1 MTEFSTKTVDNFWVS
16 QRFRCLHE
24 FVI

>member
-1 MTEFSTKTVDNFWVS
+1 MTEFSTKTVDNFRVS
-16 QRFRCLHE
+16 KCFSCLHE